1 MDQLTTSEQ
10 RLAARLIRPEAPRIL
25 AIDPGSEQSAWLV
38 FHAGQPVRHRFGIRQ
53 NDDLLGHLRNGFDM
67 GTIEGR
73 FARPDVVVIETIE
86 PRYGLQ
92 MGWSTLDTARWIGRF
107 QEASQRWMPV
117 ALLKRSDILRHLGVV
132 TSPRKGEKR
141 VSADSGVRQALTDR
155 FGGDSAIGL
164 KASPGPLYG
173 ISKDVWSALAIA
185 VTYADT
191 EEAR

>member
-1 MDQLTTSEQ
+1 MDVLS
-10 RLAARLIRPEAPRIL
+10 RRVL
-25 AIDPGSEQSAWLV
+25 AIDPGTEQSAWLV
-38 FHAGQPVRHRFGIRQ
+38 YHNGRPVPHRFGIWP

-67 GTIEGR
+67 GTIEGS

-92 MGWSTLDTARWIGRF
+92 MGWSTLDTARWVGRF
-107 QEASQRWMPV
+107 EEAGSRWAPV
-117 ALLKRSDILRHLGVV
+117 VLLKRSEILRRLGIV

-155 FGGDSAIGL
+155 FGGKDAAIGL
-164 KASPGPLYG
+164 KASAGPLYG

-185 VTYADT
+185 VSYADG
-191 EEAR
+191 AR

>member
-1 MDQLTTSEQ
+1 MTL
-10 RLAARLIRPEAPRIL
+10 IL
-25 AIDPGSEQSAWLV
+25 AIDPGSERSAWL
-38 FHAGQPVRHRFGIRQ
+38 FLEDDHPRPFGIYP
-53 NDDLLGHLRNGFDM
+53 NDELLDCLRRPADSFGAFKSGLDL
-67 GTIEGR
+67 
-73 FARPDVVVIETIE
+73 VVIESIE

-107 QEASQRWMPV
+107 QEAAHPLPVVLLQRS
-117 ALLKRSDILRHLGVV
+117 AILRHLGVV

-155 FGGDSAIGL
+155 FGGPAAIGL

-185 VTYADT
+185 ITYADT
-191 EEAR
+191 EGRP